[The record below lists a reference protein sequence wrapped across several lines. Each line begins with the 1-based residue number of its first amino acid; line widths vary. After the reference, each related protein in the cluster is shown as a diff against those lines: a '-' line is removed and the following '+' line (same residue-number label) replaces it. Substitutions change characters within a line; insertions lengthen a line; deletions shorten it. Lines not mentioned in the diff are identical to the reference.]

1 MIDKW
6 FNPQLF
12 FKDQICRLMF
22 FGRAI
27 KLFRRQSRSF
37 IEYLFFMKEKYF
49 TDTLMKWHKR
59 SNQREMPWK
68 GEKDPY
74 KIWLSE
80 VILQQTRVAQGWDYY
95 NRFIEKYPT
104 IGQLAKAEDR
114 EVFKLWEGLGYYN
127 RCKNLLYTA
136 REITQNRNGVF
147 PDRYEDILALKG
159 VGPYTTAA
167 IASFAYNLPYAVVDG
182 NVFRVLSRYFGL
194 DEPID
199 SVAGKHLFT
208 ELAGKVLA
216 KKEAGLYNQAI
227 MDFGAT
233 VCKPFSPSCSTCSLQ
248 KKCAAYREGKVNQLP
263 VKEKSLARRHRWF
276 YYFLFEHEG
285 KFLVNHRTGKDIW
298 QNLYEFYLLET
309 DEPVKWDEAKVR
321 DWLTEQIGIRKA
333 VVSDISPVF
342 VQQLTHQQIKGQ
354 FIRVQ
359 LNTIPGFLKK
369 HPWHTVKG
377 LQKLAFP
384 RFITQYRE
392 VFPLSSRLS

>member
-1 MIDKW
+1 
-6 FNPQLF
+6 
-12 FKDQICRLMF
+12 
-22 FGRAI
+22 
-27 KLFRRQSRSF
+27 
-37 IEYLFFMKEKYF
+37 MKGKYF

-80 VILQQTRVAQGWDYY
+80 VILQQTRVVQGWDYY

-104 IGQLAKAEDR
+104 IGQLAKAKDR

-136 REITQNRNGVF
+136 REITKNRNGVF
-147 PDRYEDILALKG
+147 PDKYEDILALKG
-159 VGPYTTAA
+159 VGPYTAAA
-167 IASFAYNLPYAVVDG
+167 IASFAHNLPYAVVDG

-199 SVAGKHLFT
+199 SVAGKRLFT
-208 ELAGKVLA
+208 ELGGKVLA

-233 VCKPFSPSCSTCSLQ
+233 VCKPFSPSCSTCDLQ

-263 VKEKSLARRHRWF
+263 VKEKNLARRQRWF

-285 KFLVNHRTGKDIW
+285 KFLVTQRTGKDIW

-309 DEPVKWDEAKVR
+309 DEQVKWDEAKVR

-333 VVSDISPVF
+333 VVSGISPVF

-392 VFPLSSRLS
+392 VFSLSSRLS